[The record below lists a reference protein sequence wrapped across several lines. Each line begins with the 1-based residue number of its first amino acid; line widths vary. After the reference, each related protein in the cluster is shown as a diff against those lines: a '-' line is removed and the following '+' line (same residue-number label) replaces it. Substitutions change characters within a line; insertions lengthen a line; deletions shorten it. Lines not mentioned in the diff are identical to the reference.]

1 MDVHVY
7 LHDLEMIRLLK
18 KILKKEDIIMAAIQD
33 LAPILAQISSEVD
46 KVSVDTDN
54 LLSQLA
60 SIPPGGLSPEQ
71 QAAIDAAVESATAIA
86 TRLQAIDDKVPES
99 VTPEA

>member
-7 LHDLEMIRLLK
+7 LHDVEVIRLLK
-18 KILKKEDIIMAAIQD
+18 KIIKKEDILMAAIQD
-33 LAPILAQISSEVD
+33 LAPILASISSEVD

-54 LLSQLA
+54 LLAQLA

-71 QAAIDAAVESATAIA
+71 QAAIDSAVESATAIA
-86 TRLQAIDDKVPES
+86 TRLQAIDDKVPEA
-99 VTPEA
+99 VTPTV